1 MRHPSRSRMVA
12 AAIVVAVHLV
22 LLIAWMHDAVR
33 WPGHFAP
40 PRISVRL
47 IAAAPAAAPDR
58 PEQIPTARPAREPVR
73 RAPAVPRAELPRTDT
88 LAPQD
93 PQDPQAITTQ
103 AIAPEAA
110 ASQTATAPP
119 TVTEPLLDSEATRR
133 ALRASARAP
142 GLAAQVGRIGTAPL
156 TPDERLGAEVQK
168 GARGDC
174 LKGEYLGGGM
184 GLLSLPFLA
193 AAALREQCR
202 R

>member
-1 MRHPSRSRMVA
+1 MQHPSRSRTVA
-12 AAIVVAVHLV
+12 AAVVVAVHLA
-22 LLIAWMHDAVR
+22 LLIAWMHDAVHA
-33 WPGHFAP
+33 PGHAVP

-47 IAAAPAAAPDR
+47 IAAAPPTRAAEPSVV
-58 PEQIPTARPAREPVR
+58 PLARTPVR
-73 RAPAVPRAELPRTDT
+73 RAPPAARAEAPRRD
-88 LAPQD
+88 AIA
-93 PQDPQAITTQ
+93 PQAITTQ

-168 GARGDC
+168 SAKGDC
-174 LKGEYLGGGM
+174 LKGEYLCGGM

>member
-1 MRHPSRSRMVA
+1 MRHPSRSRTVA
-12 AAIVVAVHLV
+12 AAIVVAVHLA

-33 WPGHFAP
+33 APSHAVP

-47 IAAAPAAAPDR
+47 IAAAAP
-58 PEQIPTARPAREPVR
+58 ARPAELSVAPPARTPVR
-73 RAPAVPRAELPRTDT
+73 RAPPAARAEAPRRD
-88 LAPQD
+88 AIA
-93 PQDPQAITTQ
+93 PQAITTQ
-103 AIAPEAA
+103 AIAAEPA

-119 TVTEPLLDSEATRR
+119 AAAEPLLDSEATRR
-133 ALRASARAP
+133 AVRASARDP
-142 GLAAQVGRIGTAPL
+142 GLAARAGRFGAEPL
-156 TPDERLGAEVQK
+156 SPDARLGAEVQRSAK
-168 GARGDC
+168 GDC

>member
-1 MRHPSRSRMVA
+1 MRHPSRSRTVA
-12 AAIVVAVHLV
+12 AAIVVAVHLA

-33 WPGHFAP
+33 PLGHAVP

-47 IAAAPAAAPDR
+47 IAAAP
-58 PEQIPTARPAREPVR
+58 PARAAEPAVAQPARTPVR
-73 RAPAVPRAELPRTDT
+73 RAPPAARAEAPRRD
-88 LAPQD
+88 AIA
-93 PQDPQAITTQ
+93 PQAITMQ
-103 AIAPEAA
+103 AIAAEPA

-119 TVTEPLLDSEATRR
+119 AATEPLLDSEATRR
-133 ALRASARAP
+133 ALRASARDP
-142 GLAAQVGRIGTAPL
+142 GLAARAGRFGAEPL
-156 TPDERLGAEVQK
+156 SPDARLGAEVQK
-168 GARGDC
+168 SAKGDC